1 MTEPTKSIGTRTMD
15 LDKVKDYI
23 LNCSKES
30 KIYIGGDSERFLH
43 KETWYADYATV
54 VVIHVD
60 GNKGCKIFGEVSRER
75 DYDQKVGRPSLR
87 LMNEVTKVANLYYRL
102 ADVIGDRPCEI
113 HLDINPDD
121 RYGSSCVVTQAVGYI
136 MGTCNMRP
144 KIKPNAFAASIA
156 ADRFKDI
163 VAA

>member
-1 MTEPTKSIGTRTMD
+1 MK
-15 LDKVKDYI
+15 LDIDVVQDYI
-23 LNCSKES
+23 RNSSKTS
-30 KIYIGGDSERFLH
+30 KIYIGGDSERFRH
-43 KETWYADYATV
+43 DDQWYADYATV

-60 GNKGCKIFGEVSRER
+60 GNRGCKIFGEVTREK
-75 DYDQKVGRPSLR
+75 DYDYKPGRPSLR
-87 LMNEVTKVANLYYRL
+87 LMNEVTKVANLYYLL
-102 ADVIGDRPCEI
+102 ADSIGDRFCEI

-121 RYGSSCVVTQAVGYI
+121 RFGSSCVVTQAVGYI

-163 VAA
+163 AA

>member
-1 MTEPTKSIGTRTMD
+1 MK
-15 LDKVKDYI
+15 LDIDVVQNYI
-23 LNCSKES
+23 RNSSKTS
-30 KIYIGGDSERFLH
+30 KIYIGGDSERFRH
-43 KETWYADYATV
+43 DDQWYADYATV

-60 GNKGCKIFGEVSRER
+60 GNRGCKIFGEVTREK
-75 DYDQKVGRPSLR
+75 DYDYKPGRPSLR
-87 LMNEVTKVANLYYRL
+87 LMNEVTKVANLYYLL
-102 ADVIGDRPCEI
+102 ADSIGDRFCEI

-121 RYGSSCVVTQAVGYI
+121 RFGSSCVVTQAVGYI

-163 VAA
+163 AA